1 MSFTLSSWLNKLVK
15 KNIFSKLFIENIQT
29 RCVIDKCIFIYLF
42 HLSCTNARLKTQ
54 ELINLMHA
62 LIRLFVVSQNPE
74 LSFHWLEQ
82 NQEPGPSHIKKKP
95 WKKRCSL
102 NGKISVVF
110 QNNICTF
117 IPEIPHKQEL
127 PPTAAIALHCI
138 LRCSQ
143 ILIIKLTLSDPL
155 KPRQQKTEIVAK
167 IIVALKWIRNLR
179 RNTKWFWPFQ
189 TELKNPIKK
198 VDSLIS

>member
-1 MSFTLSSWLNKLVK
+1 
-15 KNIFSKLFIENIQT
+15 
-29 RCVIDKCIFIYLF
+29 
-42 HLSCTNARLKTQ
+42 
-54 ELINLMHA
+54 MHA
-62 LIRLFVVSQNPE
+62 LIRLFVVPQNPE
-74 LSFHWLEQ
+74 LSSHWLEQ
-82 NQEPGPSHIKKKP
+82 NQEKYYQKLGKPGPSHIKKQTLE
-95 WKKRCSL
+95 KKVFPL
-102 NGKISVVF
+102 WKISVVF
-110 QNNICTF
+110 SNNICTF

-127 PPTAAIALHCI
+127 PPTTAIALHCI

-143 ILIIKLTLSDPL
+143 ILIIKLTFSDPL

-179 RNTKWFWPFQ
+179 RNTKWFWPSQ

>member
-1 MSFTLSSWLNKLVK
+1 MH
-15 KNIFSKLFIENIQT
+15 
-29 RCVIDKCIFIYLF
+29 IYLSVRSVLHKCKIKNPRIDQF
-42 HLSCTNARLKTQ
+42 NACTDKIVCSITKSG
-54 ELINLMHA
+54 IIIP
-62 LIRLFVVSQNPE
+62 LIRTESGARPKSHKKTNP
-74 LSFHWLEQ
+74 
-82 NQEPGPSHIKKKP
+82 GKKGVPLMEKY
-95 WKKRCSL
+95 
-102 NGKISVVF
+102 

-167 IIVALKWIRNLR
+167 IIVALK
-179 RNTKWFWPFQ
+179 
-189 TELKNPIKK
+189 
-198 VDSLIS
+198 

>member
-1 MSFTLSSWLNKLVK
+1 MHIYLSIRSVLHKCKIKNPRIDQFNACTDKIVCSITKSRIIIPLIRTELGKILSEAREARPKSHK
-15 KNIFSKLFIENIQT
+15 KN
-29 RCVIDKCIFIYLF
+29 
-42 HLSCTNARLKTQ
+42 
-54 ELINLMHA
+54 
-62 LIRLFVVSQNPE
+62 
-74 LSFHWLEQ
+74 
-82 NQEPGPSHIKKKP
+82 KP

-167 IIVALKWIRNLR
+167 IIVALK
-179 RNTKWFWPFQ
+179 
-189 TELKNPIKK
+189 
-198 VDSLIS
+198 

>member
-1 MSFTLSSWLNKLVK
+1 MCYW
-15 KNIFSKLFIENIQT
+15 QMH
-29 RCVIDKCIFIYLF
+29 IYLSVRSVLHKCKIKNPRIDQF
-42 HLSCTNARLKTQ
+42 NACTDKIVCSITKSR
-54 ELINLMHA
+54 IIIP
-62 LIRLFVVSQNPE
+62 LIRTESGARPKSHKKTNP
-74 LSFHWLEQ
+74 
-82 NQEPGPSHIKKKP
+82 G
-95 WKKRCSL
+95 KKRCSL

-179 RNTKWFWPFQ
+179 RNMKWFWPFQ

>member
-1 MSFTLSSWLNKLVK
+1 MCYWQLH
-15 KNIFSKLFIENIQT
+15 
-29 RCVIDKCIFIYLF
+29 IYLSVRSVLHKCKIKNPRIDQF
-42 HLSCTNARLKTQ
+42 NACTDKIVCSITKSR
-54 ELINLMHA
+54 IIIP
-62 LIRLFVVSQNPE
+62 LIRTES
-74 LSFHWLEQ
+74 
-82 NQEPGPSHIKKKP
+82 
-95 WKKRCSL
+95 
-102 NGKISVVF
+102 GKILSEAREARPKSHKKTNPGKKGVPLMEKYQLCF

-127 PPTAAIALHCI
+127 PPTTAIALYCI

>member
-15 KNIFSKLFIENIQT
+15 KNIFSKLFIEIIQT
-29 RCVIDKCIFIYLF
+29 RCVIDKCIFIYPF
-42 HLSCTNARLKTQ
+42 DLSCTNARLKTQ

-127 PPTAAIALHCI
+127 PPHRGYSITLYFKMFSNTYYQADTF
-138 LRCSQ
+138 RS
-143 ILIIKLTLSDPL
+143 IKT
-155 KPRQQKTEIVAK
+155 KT
-167 IIVALKWIRNLR
+167 
-179 RNTKWFWPFQ
+179 TKDGNSGQNNCCP
-189 TELKNPIKK
+189 
-198 VDSLIS
+198 

>member
-1 MSFTLSSWLNKLVK
+1 MCYWQLH
-15 KNIFSKLFIENIQT
+15 
-29 RCVIDKCIFIYLF
+29 IYLSVRSVLHKCKIKNPRIDQF
-42 HLSCTNARLKTQ
+42 NACTDKIVCSITKSR
-54 ELINLMHA
+54 IIIP
-62 LIRLFVVSQNPE
+62 LIRTES
-74 LSFHWLEQ
+74 
-82 NQEPGPSHIKKKP
+82 
-95 WKKRCSL
+95 
-102 NGKISVVF
+102 GKILSEAWEARPKSHKKTNPGKKGVPLMEKYQLCF

-127 PPTAAIALHCI
+127 PPTTAIALHCI

>member
-1 MSFTLSSWLNKLVK
+1 MCYWQLH
-15 KNIFSKLFIENIQT
+15 
-29 RCVIDKCIFIYLF
+29 IYLSVRSVLHKCKIKNPRIDQF
-42 HLSCTNARLKTQ
+42 NACTDKIVCSITKSR
-54 ELINLMHA
+54 IIIP
-62 LIRLFVVSQNPE
+62 LIRTES
-74 LSFHWLEQ
+74 
-82 NQEPGPSHIKKKP
+82 
-95 WKKRCSL
+95 
-102 NGKISVVF
+102 GKILSEAREARPKSHKKTNPGKKGVPLMEKYQLCF

-127 PPTAAIALHCI
+127 PPTAAIALYCI